1 MVNFSPRI
9 EKATEEELYEMI
21 NNVSGVYG
29 SMPSNELVKRSI
41 LKLEQTLSEF
51 NSEASKQTK
60 KMINL
65 TWLIALLTVV
75 MVIGLIVQIY
85 LSLKV
90 I

>member
-65 TWLIALLTVV
+65 TWLIA
-75 MVIGLIVQIY
+75 
-85 LSLKV
+85 
-90 I
+90 